1 MSGKYIIT
9 KRTDVHTSEAIH
21 SISCEL
27 EQIMRATQNLEGESR
42 KTIIECVSAARNAL
56 AAVAYGYDKIVSLY
70 IGRCDE

>member
-9 KRTDVHTSEAIH
+9 KRTDVHTTEAIH

-27 EQIMRATQNLEGESR
+27 EQIMRTTQNLEGET
-42 KTIIECVSAARNAL
+42 KKIVIECVSAARNAL